1 MNHTPP
7 WWALNAGRRLAL
19 AIVAVLPAVAC
30 GGGAQPG
37 KAGRDTLVVYVAA
50 SLARPLQPVL
60 DTFAAHTG
68 AVIQRESGASLEHAR
83 KITELGRI
91 PDVILLADYEVFPQ
105 LLMPAHATWY
115 AQFARNRM
123 VVAYTDRSR
132 HAAEITPENW
142 PNILVRRDVQVGRTD
157 PSLAPAGYRALLLM
171 KLAERH
177 AHRPGLA
184 DSLLRN
190 TPSENVRGNAA
201 DLAALLAAGEL
212 DYIYEYQSVAEAN
225 GFRFIKLPSEVDLG
239 DPAHAAEYATAQV
252 VVYPSGPSSNLGME
266 RKYAGQP
273 ILYGLSIPTRAPHPA
288 IARQF
293 ITMLFSPATM
303 TMLRAGHVDML
314 DAPVVI
320 GSGAPA
326 EINDAAARTTAR

>member
-7 WWALNAGRRLAL
+7 GWASNASRRLAL
-19 AIVAVLPAVAC
+19 VAVAALPAVAC
-30 GGGAQPG
+30 GRDARPG
-37 KAGRDTLVVYVAA
+37 STGRDTLVVYVAA

-60 DTFAAHTG
+60 DSFAARTG

-83 KITELGRI
+83 KITELGRV
-91 PDVILLADYEVFPQ
+91 PDVILLADHEVFPQ
-105 LLMPAHATWY
+105 LLMPAHATWF

-132 HAAEITPENW
+132 HAAEIAPANW
-142 PNILVRRDVQVGRTD
+142 PDILLRHDVQVGRTD
-157 PSLAPAGYRALLLM
+157 PNLAPAGYRTLLLM
-171 KLAERH
+171 KLAERY

-184 DSLLRN
+184 DSLLANAPPRN
-190 TPSENVRGNAA
+190 MRGNAA

-225 GFRFIKLPSEVDLG
+225 GFRFIKLPPEVDLR
-239 DPAHAAEYATAQV
+239 E
-252 VVYPSGPSSNLGME
+252 S
-266 RKYAGQP
+266 

-293 ITMLFSPATM
+293 ITMLFSPAAM
-303 TMLRAGHVDML
+303 TLLRAGHVDML
-314 DAPVVI
+314 DTPVVV
-320 GSGAPA
+320 GNGAPA
-326 EINDAAARTTAR
+326 EINDAASRATAR